1 MSIDTIDEEQRNVL
15 RRIYREIEGRPAD
28 AQQASGGRLAD
39 AEQVPG
45 RRLADA
51 WQSTNG
57 LPSSTDGTPSST
69 DGLPRSTDRLPSSTK
84 PLEASPV
91 AREALER
98 LLAGREFT
106 VVLKS
111 LPDFAQP

>member
-1 MSIDTIDEEQRNVL
+1 VSIDTIDKEQRNVL
-15 RRIYREIEGRPAD
+15 RRIYREIEGR
-28 AQQASGGRLAD
+28 R
-39 AEQVPG
+39 
-45 RRLADA
+45 ADA
-51 WQSTNG
+51 WRSTDR
-57 LPSSTDGTPSST
+57 LPSSTDGA
-69 DGLPRSTDRLPSSTK
+69 PSSTK

>member
-1 MSIDTIDEEQRNVL
+1 MSIDTIDKEQRNVL

-28 AQQASGGRLAD
+28 A
-39 AEQVPG
+39 
-45 RRLADA
+45 
-51 WQSTNG
+51 W
-57 LPSSTDGTPSST
+57 
-69 DGLPRSTDRLPSSTK
+69 RSTDRLPSSTK

>member
-1 MSIDTIDEEQRNVL
+1 MSIDTINKEQRNVL

-28 AQQASGGRLAD
+28 AWR
-39 AEQVPG
+39 
-45 RRLADA
+45 
-51 WQSTNG
+51 STDR
-57 LPSSTDGTPSST
+57 LPSSTDGT
-69 DGLPRSTDRLPSSTK
+69 PSSTK